1 MNISNILKTSTESL
15 LLAILILLAFRFY
28 IIFHSPYANF
38 NGLAPL
44 IFLPFLI
51 SPYIRKGAKILGWFL
66 GGIVITVSLNI
77 TDNFMILFVSIF
89 LSGFGYFYSSVL
101 RNSPGTLSDIIWNI
115 IITLIT
121 LWIISGIV
129 SVLYDAKNL
138 IMFNQ
143 AYNMFFNLGIIITL
157 IINIPLMH
165 FYGNKLNILNEL

>member
-1 MNISNILKTSTESL
+1 MNLSNVLKTSAESL
-15 LLAILILLAFRFY
+15 LLAMLVLLAFRFY
-28 IIFHSPYANF
+28 ITFHSPYANF

-44 IFLPFLI
+44 IFSPFLI
-51 SPYIRKGAKILGWFL
+51 SPYIKKGAKILGWFL
-66 GGIVITVSLNI
+66 GGIILAISLNI

-101 RNSPGTLSDIIWNI
+101 RNRPSTLLDIIWNI

-121 LWIISGIV
+121 LWIMSGII

-143 AYNMFFNLGIIITL
+143 AYNIFFNLGIIITL
-157 IINIPLMH
+157 IINMPLMR
-165 FYGNKLNILNEL
+165 FYGNKFSILK